1 MWKTKTLCWTT
12 LVVKAFNTKGNVFTT
27 AKTRLALLASFLF
40 LCVLSAGCQEQQAR
54 DQLQLQGSTMGTSY
68 HITVVA
74 PEGKQLGIAAEELQA
89 VIDEQL
95 RQINQSMSTYI
106 PDSELMRFNR
116 APVGEWQALSVPLI
130 EVLQISQKIS
140 AKSDGAFDITI
151 GPLVDLW
158 GFGPQ
163 GEPKQVPEESEI
175 TRVREHM
182 GFEHLAL
189 DETGRARKLADIRL
203 DLSAVAKGYG
213 VDVLS
218 RYLESRGFEHFLVEI
233 GGELQVK
240 GYSPRGDYWRLAIE
254 QPSLL
259 HSGGRKTI
267 ELTDVAM
274 ATSGDYR
281 NYYER
286 DGQRYSHTIDPV
298 TGRPIAH
305 NLVSVTVLA
314 DSTAEADAWA
324 TALNVLGPERAM
336 ELAERED
343 LAIYMIVKE
352 ENGFADR
359 HSKAFEPYL

>member
-1 MWKTKTLCWTT
+1 MWKMKILCWMT
-12 LVVKAFNTKGNVFTT
+12 LVDKAFCAKANIFTT

-40 LCVLSAGCQEQQAR
+40 LCALLAGCQDQPLR
-54 DQLQLQGSTMGTSY
+54 DHLQLEGSTMGTSY

-74 PEGKQLGIAAEELQA
+74 AQGEQLDVAADELQA
-89 VIDEQL
+89 AIDEQL
-95 RQINQSMSTYI
+95 REINQSMSTYI
-106 PDSELMRFNR
+106 PDSELMQFNQ
-116 APVGEWQALSVPLI
+116 APVGDWQALSVPLI
-130 EVLQISQKIS
+130 EVLQISQRIS
-140 AKSDGAFDITI
+140 AKSDGAFDITV

-163 GEPKQVPEESEI
+163 GAPQQVPEESEI
-175 TRVREHM
+175 TRAREHM

-189 DETGRARKLADIRL
+189 NEAGQARKLADIRL

-233 GGELQVK
+233 GGELRVK
-240 GYSPRGDYWRLAIE
+240 GFSPRGDQWRLGIE

-286 DGQRYSHTIDPV
+286 DGQRYSHTIDPG
-298 TGRPIAH
+298 TGRPIVH
-305 NLVSVTVLA
+305 NLVSVTVLT

-336 ELAERED
+336 ELAEREG

-352 ENGFADR
+352 DDGFADR
-359 HSKAFEPYL
+359 YSPAFEPYL